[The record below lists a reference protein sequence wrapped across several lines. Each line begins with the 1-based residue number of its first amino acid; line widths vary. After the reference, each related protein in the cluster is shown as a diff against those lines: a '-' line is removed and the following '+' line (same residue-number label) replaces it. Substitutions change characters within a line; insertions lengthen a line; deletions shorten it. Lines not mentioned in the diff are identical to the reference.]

1 MTRYDP
7 NTVPIMQ
14 NWSKW
19 PFHTKESRGVE
30 INAAP
35 PSLLSAILFFLPHF
49 CFTIPCLFKLQW
61 LCTCL
66 HDICSGQ
73 KKKKGKP
80 AAYQINL
87 TSVHKA
93 IFLHI
98 PTRRNAFIR
107 SHVVFPSS
115 CVCLFFACLGLFFLY
130 HTCVA
135 TPPPPTP
142 QAVSAR
148 RLQDTSAMLKPARR
162 DRWREQGQTSLVIS
176 EGAGTGSHHKG

>member
-115 CVCLFFACLGLFFLY
+115 CVCLFFACLGLFFVPHLCR
-130 HTCVA
+130 H
-135 TPPPPTP
+135 PPTTNATSSLSP
-142 QAVSAR
+142 STAR
-148 RLQDTSAMLKPARR
+148 HLGHVKTSTQRQVTRTGADFSGHQWRRR
-162 DRWREQGQTSLVIS
+162 DWEPS
-176 EGAGTGSHHKG
+176 